1 MELVRV
7 VMTET
12 GKFEL
17 WKNGEQY
24 TLRYVAGQIDSVGN
38 FVPSGPT
45 REVALQR
52 PEDDPIIASADDLD
66 AYRAKF
72 GL

>member
-1 MELVRV
+1 MELVRI

-17 WKNGEQY
+17 WKDGEQY
-24 TLRYVAGQIDSVGN
+24 ILRHISGQIDGVGN
-38 FVPSGPT
+38 FIPSGT
-45 REVALQR
+45 AREVALQR
-52 PEDDPIIASADDLD
+52 PEDDPIIASSDNID